1 MGKPQFPGIEF
12 NISSSNLVLGLGVS
26 QNQRPIGIDLSHEQ
40 QRIDPHSIVDQFRSI
55 MSDDEVDQL
64 ESMSDVGQRYLKFN
78 HLWTLK
84 EAYSK
89 YLALGLNMDLASCSF
104 EMGKLDDTENK
115 FPPESETEVL
125 PLHVNWTQLFLQT
138 QTQKCHSCVVKPPI
152 NPDRLPVILSVVHD
166 ESHPAKVYYID
177 MFIVADHPDDFRSEP
192 KFVSALQLLISDKV
206 QDDFSFIIEAG
217 TNALTFMPIYDFREI
232 PSYCRVPNI
241 ESVFGYIQVDD
252 LGKMIPGTYQSN
264 VMYRMCNW
272 NGLPKFSDFMYEQ
285 IKQKLELEVD

>member
-1 MGKPQFPGIEF
+1 MFWNDEFNFELCVRILTLKQQIQVHLAQDRLLRYKKLLNYLLIRYVFNQLIQKQSLESPVNFTYTKMGKPQFPGIEF

-177 MFIVADHPDDFRSEP
+177 MFIVVLNILTSL
-192 KFVSALQLLISDKV
+192 KSSGSA
-206 QDDFSFIIEAG
+206 
-217 TNALTFMPIYDFREI
+217 
-232 PSYCRVPNI
+232 
-241 ESVFGYIQVDD
+241 
-252 LGKMIPGTYQSN
+252 
-264 VMYRMCNW
+264 
-272 NGLPKFSDFMYEQ
+272 
-285 IKQKLELEVD
+285 

>member
-1 MGKPQFPGIEF
+1 M
-12 NISSSNLVLGLGVS
+12 ISPLRAMSRSRVFHRCLS
-26 QNQRPIGIDLSHEQ
+26 QYLNQLYV
-40 QRIDPHSIVDQFRSI
+40 HSIP
-55 MSDDEVDQL
+55 E
-64 ESMSDVGQRYLKFN
+64 GGYKFSVSN
-78 HLWTLK
+78 DPK
-84 EAYSK
+84 V
-89 YLALGLNMDLASCSF
+89 LALGYS
-104 EMGKLDDTENK
+104 KWPK
-115 FPPESETEVL
+115 
-125 PLHVNWTQLFLQT
+125 
-138 QTQKCHSCVVKPPI
+138 
-152 NPDRLPVILSVVHD
+152 
-166 ESHPAKVYYID
+166 
-177 MFIVADHPDDFRSEP
+177 ADHPDDFRSEP

>member
-1 MGKPQFPGIEF
+1 MSSSSSVYLTALTPQLQMFWNDEFNFELCVRILTLKQQIQVHLAQDRLLRYKKLLNYLLIRYVFNQLIQKQSLESPVNFTYTKMGKPQFPGIEF

-177 MFIVADHPDDFRSEP
+177 MFIVVLNILTSL
-192 KFVSALQLLISDKV
+192 KSSGSA
-206 QDDFSFIIEAG
+206 
-217 TNALTFMPIYDFREI
+217 
-232 PSYCRVPNI
+232 
-241 ESVFGYIQVDD
+241 
-252 LGKMIPGTYQSN
+252 
-264 VMYRMCNW
+264 
-272 NGLPKFSDFMYEQ
+272 
-285 IKQKLELEVD
+285 